1 MNINNCKSNKSHEAD
16 NISQLKNEHSAS
28 LYEQILKPERKSK
41 TPIKEAKKSI
51 TPNKTI
57 VQLSKEKT
65 RTESFSSSML
75 LIKGKNDIDKYSQLR
90 NLMIISM
97 LYQKFRLLSK
107 FKTIYYINK
116 WKQIKN
122 DDIKKT
128 LNEEFYE
135 MNLVLNERLFRE
147 NEFRSKIKLQK
158 SELESKISILQ
169 QLVSNL
175 TTKHN

>member
-1 MNINNCKSNKSHEAD
+1 
-16 NISQLKNEHSAS
+16 
-28 LYEQILKPERKSK
+28 
-41 TPIKEAKKSI
+41 
-51 TPNKTI
+51 
-57 VQLSKEKT
+57 
-65 RTESFSSSML
+65 
-75 LIKGKNDIDKYSQLR
+75 
-90 NLMIISM
+90 M
-97 LYQKFRLLSK
+97 LYQKFRLLSN
-107 FKTIYYINK
+107 FKAIYYINK

-122 DDIKKT
+122 DDIKKG

-169 QLVSNL
+169 QLVTNL